1 VACDQKKDRLSTF
14 LPAKKYIDLHII
26 KSVQKKHKICIVK
39 EVTNGMPLNIYQ
51 NDIHDIFGENCDPVE
66 LGNIMFNS
74 KSWAD
79 DLVLVSTSK
88 SGLQNCINK
97 E

>member
-1 VACDQKKDRLSTF
+1 
-14 LPAKKYIDLHII
+14 
-26 KSVQKKHKICIVK
+26 
-39 EVTNGMPLNIYQ
+39 
-51 NDIHDIFGENCDPVE
+51 
-66 LGNIMFNS
+66 MFNS

-97 E
+97 EWKWDNMSIWF